1 MLKGILILHKKYNKI
16 FSWCKFLEKKEVE
29 DKNAKLL
36 AENESL
42 RANSPAKKGSESKQS
57 VLNGIFNNDD
67 QFLIFLFYYFIQKKN
82 SVIFLFK

>member
-1 MLKGILILHKKYNKI
+1 
-16 FSWCKFLEKKEVE
+16 
-29 DKNAKLL
+29 L